1 MYYNFGINKILE
13 IIKII
18 SGIEN
23 QQFSL
28 GDQVAIQ
35 KYNTYL
41 EKSSVFDTPITW
53 NDIKIIDLSELKTI
67 ALSFYTNKH
76 KFFKENSPV
85 VQQKLRSG
93 SFQTA
98 LNELKSDNIEL
109 HDLSRFIIKIILI
122 NQLQEYT
129 NGTTEETIGL
139 ANFDFKDKFNHEDFK
154 ELIVHQLTH
163 MILFLDN
170 VNNKHVIDGCEETM
184 LEVGLRYKLGG
195 TMFPAYICFHS
206 YLVAVE
212 VLSHRKYLNNIN
224 VATNCHGS
232 TMRILTMSNHF
243 GGAINNNLHLFTDY
257 GRTIIA
263 KGMSIVSEIT
273 KEFNLQ

>member
-18 SGIEN
+18 SGTEK

-28 GDQVAIQ
+28 DDQEVLQ

-41 EKSSVFDTPITW
+41 EKNSVFDTPITW
-53 NDIKIIDLSELKTI
+53 GDIKIIDLNELKTI
-67 ALSFYTNKH
+67 ALDFYTNKH
-76 KFFKENSPV
+76 KFFKENSPI
-85 VQQKLRSG
+85 VQQKIQSG
-93 SFQTA
+93 SFHTA
-98 LNELKSDNIEL
+98 LSELRLDNIKL
-109 HDLSRFIIKIILI
+109 YNLSKFIIRTILI
-122 NQLQEYT
+122 NQLREYT
-129 NGTTEETIGL
+129 NGTTVETIGL
-139 ANFDFKDKFNHEDFK
+139 ANFDFKDNFNNEDFK
-154 ELIVHQLTH
+154 ELLVHQLTH

-170 VNNKHVIDGCEETM
+170 ANNKHVIDNCEETM

-212 VLSHRKYLNNIN
+212 VLSHRRHLNNIDI
-224 VATNCHGS
+224 ATNCHGS

-243 GGAINNNLHLFTDY
+243 GSAINNNLNLFTDY

-263 KGMSIVSEIT
+263 KGMSIISEIT